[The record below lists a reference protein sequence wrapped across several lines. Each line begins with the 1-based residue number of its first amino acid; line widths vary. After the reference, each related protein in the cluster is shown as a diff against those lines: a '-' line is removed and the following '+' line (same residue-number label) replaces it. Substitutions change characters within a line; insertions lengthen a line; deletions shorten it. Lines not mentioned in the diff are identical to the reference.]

1 MAKLGNR
8 IIILANGQPIAGT
21 KVNDIETAV
30 EVMERCSPTSGQW
43 KKYVTKR
50 KSWKFSAG
58 YLVVDESAI
67 GSGSGIQDLLKIGQE
82 FQIIVHDLEATH
94 DAGVIGTAI
103 LTRCKMNMSI
113 SKLIEGNFEFQ
124 GSGPLEPIVLVDE
137 IALSKS
143 QINMEGG
150 TSQENP
156 VSATV
161 TPGNA
166 TNKVLVW
173 SSSDTSV
180 ATVTQDGNN
189 YTLHAVAGGACY
201 LIASATDGSGVTA
214 SCNVLVSLE

>member
-21 KVNDIETAV
+21 KVNDIETAI

-58 YLVVDESAI
+58 YLVVDESVI

-103 LTRCKMNMSI
+103 LMRCKMNMSI
-113 SKLIEGNFEFQ
+113 SKLVEGNFEFQ

-137 IALSKS
+137 IALSES
-143 QINMEGG
+143 QINMEQGV
-150 TSQENP
+150 SIENP

>member
-82 FQIIVHDLEATH
+82 FQIIVHDFEATH

-103 LTRCKMNMSI
+103 LTRSKMNASI
-113 SKLIEGNFEFQ
+113 GKLVEGNFEFQ

-143 QINMEGG
+143 QINMEQGV
-150 TSQENP
+150 SIENP

-189 YTLHAVAGGACY
+189 YTLHAVAGGACE
-201 LIASATDGSGVTA
+201 LIASATDGSGVSA

>member
-82 FQIIVHDLEATH
+82 FQIIVHDFEATR

-113 SKLIEGNFEFQ
+113 SKLVEGNFEFQ

-137 IALSKS
+137 ITLSGS

-150 TSQENP
+150 VSQENP
-156 VSATV
+156 VSATI
-161 TPGNA
+161 TPADA
-166 TNKVLVW
+166 TKKTLVW

-180 ATVTQDGNN
+180 ATVTQNGNN
-189 YTLHAVAGGACY
+189 YTLHAVAGGACK

-214 SCNVLVSLE
+214 SCNVVVSLE

>member
-94 DAGVIGTAI
+94 DAGVIGMAI
-103 LTRCKMNMSI
+103 LTRSKMNASI
-113 SKLIEGNFEFQ
+113 GKLVEGNFEFQ

-143 QINMEGG
+143 QINMEQGV
-150 TSQENP
+150 SIENP

-180 ATVTQDGNN
+180 ATVTRDGNN
-189 YTLHAVAGGACY
+189 YTLHAVAGGACR
-201 LIASATDGSGVTA
+201 LIASATDGSGVSA
-214 SCNVLVSLE
+214 SCNVVVSLE

>member
-21 KVNDIETAV
+21 KVNDIETAI

-113 SKLIEGNFEFQ
+113 SKLVEGNFEFQ

-143 QINMEGG
+143 QINMEQGV
-150 TSQENP
+150 SIENP

-161 TPGNA
+161 TPADA
-166 TNKVLVW
+166 TRKTLVW

-180 ATVTQDGNN
+180 ATVTQNGNN
-189 YTLHAVAGGACY
+189 YTLHAVAGGACE

>member
-30 EVMERCSPTSGQW
+30 EVLERCSPTSGQW

-82 FQIIVHDLEATH
+82 FEIIVHDLEAIH

-103 LTRCKMNMSI
+103 VTRCKMSASI
-113 SKLIEGNFEFQ
+113 GKLVEGNFEFQ

-137 IALSKS
+137 ITLSES
-143 QINMEGG
+143 QINMEVGV
-150 TSQENP
+150 SQENP
-156 VSATV
+156 VSASV
-161 TPGNA
+161 TPADA
-166 TNKVLVW
+166 TRKTLVW

-180 ATVTQDGNN
+180 ATVTQNGNN
-189 YTLHAVAGGACY
+189 YTLHAVAGGACR
-201 LIASATDGSGVTA
+201 LIASATDGSGVSA